1 MIFFDIETTSL
12 KADVGILVASGFI
25 LPNGEIK
32 ILFAEN
38 LEEEK
43 DLIENTAKLLL
54 QNKDEEIVIWYS
66 KFDIPFLV
74 SRAIKHGLDI
84 SGIYDLK
91 IVDLCKLIQENLKF
105 RSNKLDEVAK
115 FFGIKKNLSIT
126 GKNVHLLYFRAIK
139 GDAKAKDEIVE
150 HCKDD
155 LLAMKEIYEKVKA
168 YVPKWM
174 NSSKKV
180 NSS

>member
-25 LPNGEIK
+25 LPNEEIK

-91 IVDLCKLIQENLKF
+91 IVDLCKLC
-105 RSNKLDEVAK
+105 
-115 FFGIKKNLSIT
+115 
-126 GKNVHLLYFRAIK
+126 LLYTSPSPRDR
-139 GDAKAKDEIVE
+139 G
-150 HCKDD
+150 
-155 LLAMKEIYEKVKA
+155 
-168 YVPKWM
+168 
-174 NSSKKV
+174 
-180 NSS
+180 